1 MQDMASESPINDNSM
16 PHYFINAISFVD
28 KALTTFHAVTTSHV
42 TRVKLQPLA
51 LIQDNIL

>member
-16 PHYFINAISFVD
+16 PHYFIKAISFVD
-28 KALTTFHAVTTSHV
+28 KALTTFHAATTNHV
-42 TRVKLQPLA
+42 TRVQLQPLA